1 VRPGVQT
8 VLRTSMPVFVADKKA
23 IADLT
28 WTVWQDSEGLHARAI
43 NRGGRHAKVAGLT
56 LTPAEGPPVVF
67 GRGLN
72 GYVLAGATKDFVL
85 PADPQAAL
93 PRLAGPATLTAKNNA
108 LDIRASVTIE
118 AQ

>member
-1 VRPGVQT
+1 
-8 VLRTSMPVFVADKKA
+8 
-23 IADLT
+23 
-28 WTVWQDSEGLHARAI
+28 
-43 NRGGRHAKVAGLT
+43 
-56 LTPAEGPPVVF
+56 
-67 GRGLN
+67 LN